1 MPVPK
6 RRTSTSKKNKRRAH
20 DALVVPSTVPCP
32 ECGESKLRHRACSHC
47 GMYRGRQVVE
57 IHD

>member
-6 RRTSTSKKNKRRAH
+6 RKTSHSKKNKRRAH

-32 ECGESKLRHRACSHC
+32 ECSEQMLRHRACPHC
-47 GMYRGRQVVE
+47 GLYRGRQVVE
-57 IHD
+57 VEE